1 VKHLRVLLISALLFA
16 IPATAHADAITPT
29 APISHVVII
38 YQENHSFDNVLGAW
52 CVQTARCDGAT
63 TAKVFNGTSTTTMP
77 LLPASDV
84 VPKIDHSD
92 NSQIEAMDGGKMDR
106 FQAIRGCHKA
116 NGYLCLEQY
125 QPAQIPNLIALAQQ
139 FSVSD
144 RTFEGHAM
152 PSWGSHLDLVTA
164 NLDGFTGDNPGTSTT
179 GATAG
184 NGWGCDSNRDAAWM
198 SPQNSIEYVP
208 ACVPDYNLNP
218 TTYPFGGAYRQTP
231 VSWEPTIMD
240 EMKAAGLSWRIYE
253 TSTGGGTTI
262 PYGWAICPTFADC
275 IDTGQKTN
283 VVASTNIIQ
292 AAQKGT
298 LSNLSLVMPSAAN
311 SQHNAYSMATGDN
324 WIGKVMTAVMNG
336 PEWSSTAVFI
346 AYDDCGCFYDHVAP
360 PPGDGPRLP
369 MVIASPYAKPG
380 FTDSTTATPES
391 MLAFVEHLFGLPAMS
406 TIDASSYDYANS
418 FSFPTALA
426 MARLSRSANPRGVQ
440 MAHTSIPESERRYMA
455 AHPAAPDDPT

>member
-1 VKHLRVLLISALLFA
+1 MSSFISVLLFA

-38 YQENHSFDNVLGAW
+38 YQENHSFDNVLGLW
-52 CVQTARCDGAT
+52 CVQTARCDGST
-63 TAKVFNGTSTTTMP
+63 TAKVFNGTTTTTMP
-77 LLPASDV
+77 LLPATDV
-84 VPKIDHSD
+84 VPKVDHSD
-92 NSQIEAMDGGKMDR
+92 NSQITAMDGGKMDR

-116 NGYLCLEQY
+116 DGYTCLEQY
-125 QPAQIPNLIALAQQ
+125 SPSQIPNLIALAQQ

-184 NGWGCDSNRDAAWM
+184 IGWGCDSNRDAAWM

-240 EMKAAGLSWRIYE
+240 EMKNAGLSWRIFE
-253 TSTGGGTTI
+253 TSTGGTTI

-275 IDTGQKTN
+275 IDTGQKTHVVGSQN
-283 VVASTNIIQ
+283 VIQ
-292 AAQKGT
+292 NAKNGT
-298 LSNLSLVMPSAAN
+298 LANLSLVMPSAAN
-311 SQHNAYSMATGDN
+311 SQHNALLDGDRRQLDRE
-324 WIGKVMTAVMNG
+324 GHDRTHERAGVVDARRSSSPTTTADA
-336 PEWSSTAVFI
+336 STTTSLRRPA
-346 AYDDCGCFYDHVAP
+346 
-360 PPGDGPRLP
+360 DGPRLP
-369 MVIASPYAKPG
+369 MVIVSPYAKPG
-380 FTDSTTATPES
+380 FTDSTTATTES

-406 TIDASSYDYANS
+406 TTDASSYDYANS
-418 FSFPTALA
+418 FSFPTAPA
-426 MARLSRSANPRGVQ
+426 MARLSRSASPRVVQ
-440 MAHTSIPESERRYMA
+440 MTHTSIPESERRYMA